1 MSIFEI
7 PKYFWEK
14 KIVKIDG
21 KDVTIKKLKVSLLK
35 KVFKLCDDKFFSQ
48 NYMLF

>member
-14 KIVKIDG
+14 KTLKNEG
-21 KDVTIKKLKVSLLK
+21 KAETIKKFKVSLVK
-35 KVFKLCDDKFFSQ
+35 KVFKFCYDKFFVE
-48 NYMLF
+48 NIFI